1 MRQYKKIQLNSFAG
15 FVEAKLLMEGRFLFF
30 FFCFFFYFFSDSAF
44 AAFLLLLLFCFCCFF
59 AFVSF
64 LLLLLFCFCCF
75 SASTAFLLLLFFC
88 FLGFCL
94 SALCFCCF
102 SALAAVLLS
111 LFVCAFPF
119 VCFVDLF
126 AFVYSYL
133 SQQFGALSRET
144 AVVVAG
150 KIHWNCAGFKLVAA
164 WSTFHKVSYAGSIA
178 EKEL

>member
-1 MRQYKKIQLNSFAG
+1 M
-15 FVEAKLLMEGRFLFF
+15 FF
-30 FFCFFFYFFSDSAF
+30 FRIYICFCFFADSAFAVFLLLLLLLLYCFCCFSCFSAF
-44 AAFLLLLLFCFCCFF
+44 AAFLLLLLFCFLC
-59 AFVSF
+59 
-64 LLLLLFCFCCF
+64 
-75 SASTAFLLLLFFC
+75 
-88 FLGFCL
+88 FCL

-102 SALAAVLLS
+102 SALAAVILS
-111 LFVCAFPF
+111 LFVFAFPF

>member
-1 MRQYKKIQLNSFAG
+1 MICFSF
-15 FVEAKLLMEGRFLFF
+15 FEFLL
-30 FFCFFFYFFSDSAF
+30 FCFCCSSAS
-44 AAFLLLLLFCFCCFF
+44 AAFLLLLLFCFLC
-59 AFVSF
+59 
-64 LLLLLFCFCCF
+64 FCF
-75 SASTAFLLLLFFC
+75 
-88 FLGFCL
+88 

-102 SALAAVLLS
+102 SALAAVILS
-111 LFVCAFPF
+111 LFVFAFPF